1 MVLTQTPEP
10 KFGSKAPPFTLP
22 GMEGK
27 VHTLDQCRGPLGLLV
42 MFICN
47 HCPYVQALRDRLV
60 TDMRDIQ
67 AAGIGVVAICS
78 NDPKDYAEDSFEH
91 LQRQSREWG
100 FTFPYLH
107 DRTQEVA
114 RAFGAV
120 CTPDFFGY
128 NANLELQYRGRL
140 DAGHRGPRL
149 ANMRRELVEA
159 MHEIARSGRSKSPQ
173 TASMGCSI
181 KWATS
186 ALAR

>member
-10 KFGSKAPPFTLP
+10 KLGSKAPPFSLQ
-22 GMEGK
+22 GVDGK
-27 VHTLDQCRGPLGLLV
+27 VYALDRVRGPLGLLV

-60 TDMRDIQ
+60 TDMRDLQ
-67 AAGIGVVAICS
+67 SAGVGVVAICS
-78 NDPKDYAEDSFEH
+78 NDSRDYAEDSVDN
-91 LQRQSREWG
+91 LVKQSREWG

-107 DRTQEVA
+107 DGTQEVA
-114 RAFGAV
+114 RAYGAV

-140 DAGHRGPRL
+140 DGGHRGPRL

-159 MHEIARSGRSKSPQ
+159 MHEIARSGRTKSPQ
-173 TASMGCSI
+173 TPSMGCSI
-181 KWATS
+181 KWAN